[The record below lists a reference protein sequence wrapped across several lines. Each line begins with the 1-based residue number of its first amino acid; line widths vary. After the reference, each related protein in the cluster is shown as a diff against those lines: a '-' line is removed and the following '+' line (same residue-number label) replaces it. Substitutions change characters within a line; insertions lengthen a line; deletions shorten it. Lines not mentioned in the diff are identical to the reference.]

1 MTKSQQQPVINLQ
14 STSTILFSNLFEID
28 EKGVVVVVGMV
39 DWILF
44 EAFVDVDTIFNR
56 VDGEVTKLGTSAGSL
71 IFQPA
76 LMSLRS
82 KTYYGISVTHNTG
95 FQYIDNTGLDKAI
108 LI

>member
-14 STSTILFSNLFEID
+14 STSTAAGSNLFEND
-28 EKGVVVVVGMV
+28 EKGAVVVVGLV

-44 EAFVDVDTIFNR
+44 EAFVDVDTIFDW
-56 VDGEVTKLGTSAGSL
+56 VDGEVTKLGRSAGSL

-82 KTYYGISVTHNTG
+82 KT
-95 FQYIDNTGLDKAI
+95 
-108 LI
+108 